1 MPEPAPSPRIELGAL
16 APALESTC
24 GDYLSQYRARIEDAV
39 RRGEGGVVV
48 ARKNAKSLDGLLSAL
63 CCACEA
69 ASRATSPQRFALVAV
84 GGYGRG
90 VVGVESDVDVLF
102 LCDDAG
108 DERVAA
114 IAEGLL
120 YPLWD
125 LGVQIGH
132 AVRSV
137 EETLSLARGDIRT
150 ATTLLDLRRV
160 AGDQGIVTELHRGA
174 RRHIFEP
181 HLEQFLDMLLEDTER
196 RHERFG
202 DSLYLLE
209 PEVKLGRGGLRD
221 MDVAE
226 WAMGA
231 RWSTRG
237 AEGYVRTGAL
247 LVREAEGL
255 EAAREFFW
263 KVRNLLHL
271 RAGRRQDRLT
281 FADQEDV
288 AEQLGFVDGV
298 TLGVEQFMQAY
309 YRHARLVAQTA
320 ERAIARA
327 RPRRKSRPKAED
339 LGDGTLLFDG
349 QVTLL
354 DSAELMADPALALRF
369 YERVAKAE
377 APAYPFARDA
387 IAQAAAD
394 PDWCEALRAS
404 PDAKRMFLK
413 ALTRAAEPFEGMGRR
428 SVFAELHEVGLMTAL
443 VPEFEPLM
451 GRVQHDVYHVYTV
464 DIHSVRAVDR
474 LHSLVRGDLR
484 KELPLAC
491 RLAAEAPRK
500 EPLFLGLLLHD
511 IGKAR
516 GKDHST
522 TGAAIARPIA
532 ERLGLS
538 AVDVEHVVW
547 LVQEHLSLYKWATR
561 RDTGDPETITE
572 IAREVGSVERLRDLY
587 LLTVADVSTTNPTA
601 MTTWKA
607 RMFEDLYLA
616 VAGALDGDVNGSARA
631 GEIRDRVRERFATD
645 VSGPAVDAF
654 LDEMPDR
661 YILGTDVEAI
671 ENHARAACAR
681 GDRPV
686 HVVVGA
692 VNEALADLIVM
703 ADDQEGLLAAV
714 TAVLASHK
722 LSVVSAE
729 IHTRHRADGGAEAFD
744 VFHVRRHGSDAHRVD
759 DADGAAVAADLRQV
773 IAGAVTGDQL
783 LSAMHRSPSWASR
796 RVPDVPTE
804 VVVDNDISPRFTV
817 VDVFTRDRI
826 GLLHEIA
833 KTIHEAGLSIAVSKI
848 GTEGARAT
856 DVFYVHDAD
865 GKIRDPKRLA
875 ALQSLICDAIDAFH
889 TRRSGES

>member
-1 MPEPAPSPRIELGAL
+1 MPEPAPSSPIELARL

-39 RRGEGGVVV
+39 RRGDGGVEV

-69 ASRATSPQRFALVAV
+69 ASAGEDGRFALVAV

-90 VVGVESDVDVLF
+90 VVGVESDIDVLF
-102 LCDDAG
+102 LCDDDG
-108 DERVAA
+108 DERVRS

-137 EETLSLARGDIRT
+137 EDTLTLAREDIRT

-160 AGDQGIVTELHRGA
+160 AGDQAIVQELHKGA
-174 RRHIFEP
+174 RRRIFEP
-181 HLEQFLDMLLEDTER
+181 RLAQFLDMLAEDTTR

-231 RWSTRG
+231 RWNTRG
-237 AEGYVRTGAL
+237 AENYVRTGAL
-247 LVREAEGL
+247 LAREAEGF
-255 EAAREFFW
+255 EAAREFLW

-320 ERAIARA
+320 ERVIARA
-327 RPRRKSRPKAED
+327 RPYKKSRPKTPVD
-339 LGDGTLLFDG
+339 LGDGTQRFDDHI
-349 QVTLL
+349 TLS
-354 DSAELMADPALALRF
+354 DSSALVDDPALALRL
-369 YERVAKAE
+369 YERVSE
-377 APAYPFARDA
+377 LHLPPYPFARDA
-387 IAQAAAD
+387 IANATAH
-394 PDWCEALRAS
+394 PEWCEALRAS
-404 PDAKRMFLK
+404 EEAQALFRRL
-413 ALTRAAEPFEGMGRR
+413 LTRTIDPIAGMRR
-428 SVFAELHEVGLMTAL
+428 SIFSELHEVGLMTAMI
-443 VPEFEPLM
+443 PEFEPLM

-464 DIHSVRAVDR
+464 DVHSVRAVDR
-474 LHSLVRGDLR
+474 LHALVRGDLR
-484 KELPLAC
+484 KELPRAT
-491 RLAAEAPRK
+491 RLAGEAPRK

-516 GKDHST
+516 GNDHSQK
-522 TGAAIARPIA
+522 GAEMARPIA

-538 AVDVEHVVW
+538 SVDVDHVEW
-547 LVQEHLSLYKWATR
+547 LVREHLSLYKWATR
-561 RDTGDPETITE
+561 RDTSDPETI
-572 IAREVGSVERLRDLY
+572 AEVAKTVRSVERLRDLY
-587 LLTVADVSTTNPTA
+587 LLTIADVSTTNPTA
-601 MTTWKA
+601 MTSWKA
-607 RMFEDLYLA
+607 RMLEDLYLA
-616 VAGALDGDVNGSARA
+616 VAAALDGEAQGSARA
-631 GEIRDRVRERFATD
+631 ADIRAEVLRDYKDGVALALTQ
-645 VSGPAVDAF
+645 F
-654 LDEMPDR
+654 LAEMPDR
-661 YILGTDVEAI
+661 YILGSAPASI
-671 ENHARAACAR
+671 AAHARAARQR
-681 GDRPV
+681 GDKSV
-686 HVVVGA
+686 HVVTGPGPS
-692 VNEALADLIVM
+692 EDLAELLVM

-714 TAVLASHK
+714 TAVLASHR
-722 LSVVSAE
+722 LSIVSAE
-729 IHTRHRADGGAEAFD
+729 IYTRLHEGGGAEAFD
-744 VFHVRRHGSDAHRVD
+744 IFYVRRHGERGHRVD
-759 DADGAAVAADLRQV
+759 DAVAAAVAADLRQV
-773 IAGAVTGDQL
+773 IGGAVSTSELMGQI
-783 LSAMHRSPSWASR
+783 RRTPWWAER
-796 RVPDVPTE
+796 KVPEVPTE
-804 VVVDNDISPRFTV
+804 VIVDNAISPRFTV

-833 KTIHEAGLSIAVSKI
+833 ETIHEAGLSIAFSKI

-856 DVFYVHDAD
+856 DVFYVQE
-865 GKIRDPKRLA
+865 GGEKIREPARLEG
-875 ALQSLICDAIDAFH
+875 LRRLVEDAIDAFH
-889 TRRSGES
+889 QRFEEE

>member
-1 MPEPAPSPRIELGAL
+1 MPEPAPSSPIELARL

-39 RRGEGGVVV
+39 RRGEGGVEV

-63 CCACEA
+63 CCACQA
-69 ASRATSPQRFALVAV
+69 ASAGEGGHRFALVAV

-102 LCDDAG
+102 LCDDAN
-108 DERVAA
+108 DERVRG

-137 EETLSLARGDIRT
+137 EETLALAREDIST
-150 ATTLLDLRRV
+150 ATTLLDIRRV
-160 AGDQGIVTELHRGA
+160 AGDQGIVTELHKGA
-174 RRHIFEP
+174 RRRIFEP
-181 HLEQFLDMLLEDTER
+181 RLGPFLEMLEADTMR

-231 RWSTRG
+231 RWNTRG
-237 AEGYVRTGAL
+237 SENYVRTGAL
-247 LVREAEGL
+247 LAREAEGF

-288 AEQLGFVDGV
+288 SEQLGFVDGV

-309 YRHARLVAQTA
+309 YRHARVVAQTA
-320 ERAIARA
+320 ERVIARA
-327 RPRRKSRPKAED
+327 RPKQKSRPKVAED
-339 LGDGTLLFDG
+339 LGDGTQRFGDH
-349 QVTLL
+349 VTLT
-354 DSAELMADPALALRF
+354 DSHSLVDDPALALRL
-369 YERVAKAE
+369 YERVAE
-377 APAYPFARDA
+377 LRIPPYPFARDA
-387 IAQAAAD
+387 IATAAAD
-394 PDWCEALRAS
+394 SAWCEELRAS
-404 PDAKRMFLK
+404 EEAQLLFRR
-413 ALTRAAEPFEGMGRR
+413 ALSRSAEPIAGMRR
-428 SVFAELHEVGLMTAL
+428 TILAELHELGLMTAMI
-443 VPEFEPLM
+443 PEFEPLM

-464 DIHSVRAVDR
+464 DVHSVRAVDR
-474 LHSLVRGDLR
+474 LHSLVRGELR
-484 KELPLAC
+484 KELPRAT

-516 GKDHST
+516 GKDHSEK
-522 TGAAIARPIA
+522 GAEMAKPIA

-538 AVDVEHVVW
+538 TVDVDHVEW
-547 LVQEHLSLYKWATR
+547 LVREHLSLYKWATR
-561 RDTGDPETITE
+561 RDISDPETIAEVAKT
-572 IAREVGSVERLRDLY
+572 VGSVERLRDLY
-587 LLTVADVSTTNPTA
+587 LLTIADVSTTNPTA
-601 MTTWKA
+601 MTSWKA
-607 RMFEDLYLA
+607 RMLEDLYLA
-616 VAGALDGDVNGSARA
+616 VAAALDGAAQGSARA
-631 GEIRDRVRERFATD
+631 AEIRAEVLRDYTD
-645 VSGPAVDAF
+645 GDALPLSTF
-654 LDEMPDR
+654 LAEMPDR
-661 YILGTDVEAI
+661 YVLGSQAGAI
-671 ENHARAACAR
+671 ADHARAALSR

-686 HVVVGA
+686 HVVLRPSS
-692 VNEALADLIVM
+692 NDDLAELIVM

-714 TAVLASHK
+714 TAVLASHR
-722 LSVVSAE
+722 LSIVSAE
-729 IHTRHRADGGAEAFD
+729 IYTREHEKGGAEAFD
-744 VFHVRRHGSDAHRVD
+744 VFHVRRHGEHRHRVD
-759 DADGAAVAADLRQV
+759 ESDAESVAADLRQV
-773 IAGAVTGDQL
+773 ISGAVSTAELMSQI
-783 LSAMHRSPSWASR
+783 RRTPSWAER
-796 RVPDVPTE
+796 KVPDVATE
-804 VVVDNDISPRFTV
+804 VVVDNASSPRFTV
-817 VDVFTRDRI
+817 VDVFSRDRI

-833 KTIHEAGLSIAVSKI
+833 KTLHEAGLSIALSKI

-856 DVFYVHDAD
+856 DVFYVQEA
-865 GKIRDPKRLA
+865 GEKIREPQRMKELRRLVEE
-875 ALQSLICDAIDAFH
+875 AIEAFH
-889 TRRSGES
+889 ARFEEE